1 MTQSMG
7 RALLARLGQPEI
19 VIAPGIYDSLS
30 ALLAQKAGFEAVFL
44 SGSSIAYSQLAR
56 PDIGLVTMNEVAEL
70 CARITDRVEIPVLVD
85 VDSGFGNAAHAGR
98 TIRVMEKAGATAIQI
113 EDQLPV
119 KPVKNLKGRPLVPAH
134 DMADKIK
141 ALTDDRTSEDTLIS
155 ARTDSPAS
163 ESLEQT
169 LERVGLYC
177 DAGADLVFAEGL
189 TDIADVQAVVEA
201 AGGTPV
207 LFNLLHAGRDIS
219 SASQLQTVGV
229 SIVLFP
235 GNAILSAADA
245 IQTAFDHLKVSMS
258 LPEGGFPLSPSGLND
273 LLDAPDFLARYE
285 RGSS

>member
-1 MTQSMG
+1 MMQSKGEQLM
-7 RALLARLGQPEI
+7 ARLAMPDI

-56 PDIGLVTMNEVAEL
+56 PDVGLVTMNEVAEL

-119 KPVKNLKGRPLVPAH
+119 KPASNLKARPLVPAQE
-134 DMADKIK
+134 MVDKIK
-141 ALTDDRTSEDTLIS
+141 ALADDRTSQHTLIS

-177 DAGADLVFAEGL
+177 AAGADLVFAEGL
-189 TDIADVQAVVEA
+189 TEIDDVRAVVET
-201 AGGTPV
+201 AGDTPV
-207 LFNLLHAGRDIS
+207 LFNLLHAGRAIH
-219 SASQLQTVGV
+219 SANQLQAVGV
-229 SIVLFP
+229 SIALFP
-235 GNAILSAADA
+235 GNAILAAADA
-245 IQTAFDHLKVSMS
+245 IRSAFEELQASAA
-258 LPEGGFPLSPSGLND
+258 LPGKGFALSPKDLND
-273 LLDAPDFLARYE
+273 VLDAPAFLARYE
-285 RGSS
+285 KGS